1 MSYSFLIIFH
11 IVVAA
16 MLALDLFVFNRKSH
30 VISIKE
36 SLLWSA
42 LWILMALLFDVYIYF
57 EKGSDAAFAFLTGYL
72 LEKSLSI
79 DNLFVFLLIFSAFS
93 IPRAYQHKVLFWGIL
108 GAIILRAVFIFAG
121 IALIEHFHFTIYILG
136 AILLYSGFTIFR
148 QKDQPTDPTD
158 NFLIRW
164 IRRVLPVTSGHHQD
178 KFWVKKR
185 VQRSGGRQGVVR
197 WYVTPLFVALLTIE
211 ISDIIFAIDSVPA
224 ILAITTDPFIA
235 YTSNIFAILG
245 LRALYFAVDGMIE
258 QFHYLKYG
266 LATIL
271 MFVGVKL
278 LLMDVVE
285 IKTVFSLIFIVMT
298 ITTSI
303 VISVRAT
310 KHKQPAP
317 HEENV

>member
-1 MSYSFLIIFH
+1 MSFSFLIIFH
-11 IVVAA
+11 LVVAA

-42 LWILMALLFDVYIYF
+42 LWIFLALLFDVYIYF
-57 EKGSDAAFAFLTGYL
+57 ERGTDAAFAFLTGYL
-72 LEKSLSI
+72 LEKSLSV
-79 DNLFVFLLIFSAFS
+79 DNLFVFLLIFSAFG

-108 GAIILRAVFIFAG
+108 GAIVMRAAFIFAG

-136 AILLYSGFTIFR
+136 AVLVYSSITIFR
-148 QKDQPTDPTD
+148 QKDEPTDPAD

-164 IRRVLPVTSGHHQD
+164 LRRTLPVTSEHHHD

-185 VQRSGGRQGVVR
+185 VKRSGDREGVSR
-197 WYVTPLFVALLTIE
+197 WYVTPLFVALLAIE

-245 LRALYFAVDGMIE
+245 LRALYFAVDGMLE

-266 LATIL
+266 LAIIL

-285 IKTVFSLIFIVMT
+285 IKTVFSLLFILLT
-298 ITTSI
+298 LTTSI
-303 VISVRAT
+303 IISIRAT
-310 KHKQPAP
+310 KRKQPAS
-317 HEENV
+317 HGE